1 MSTLLQIG
9 SQTIAAEEILVRMKH
24 YQLLPQLKQ
33 ELMIDAAIADIDCT
47 PAELET
53 AHQQFM
59 AKYQLNSV
67 EAKQQFCQQRGLTDE
82 DLDALLT
89 RLCRIEKF
97 KHQTWNHKLESYFLK
112 RKRALDQVIYSII
125 QLDDADLAQELYF
138 RIQDNEQ
145 SFAELARQYAQA
157 TIGSTVGPVELGAI
171 HPDLAYLLALSYP
184 GQLWQPMPINER
196 ILIVR
201 LEQLIPARLD
211 LSMRQRLLQELFDQ
225 WLSEQES
232 QN

>member
-1 MSTLLQIG
+1 MPTLLQIG
-9 SQTIAAEEILVRMKH
+9 SQTLTAEEILVRMKH

-33 ELMIDAAIADIDCT
+33 ELIIDAAIAHIDCT
-47 PAELET
+47 PDDLEA

-59 AKYQLNSV
+59 AKYQLDSA
-67 EAKQQFCQQRGLTDE
+67 EAKQRFCQQRGLTAA
-82 DLDALLT
+82 DLNALLT

-112 RKRALDQVIYSII
+112 RKQTLDRVIYSII

-145 SFAELARQYAQA
+145 SFAELARQYSQG
-157 TIGSTVGPVELGAI
+157 TVGSTVGPVELGAI
-171 HPDLAYLLALSYP
+171 HPELAYLLALSYP
-184 GQLWQPMPINER
+184 GQLWHPMPIGESLV
-196 ILIVR
+196 IIR

-225 WLSEQES
+225 WLSEQE
-232 QN
+232 NEN